1 MNAGFG
7 MRKDLTRV
15 SNRLECS
22 LCQRIF
28 FTPQDLIT
36 HTNTFHSNHYY
47 SNFSS
52 SSVAAA
58 PAPAPAPAPATFRH
72 YPNLNRNPN
81 PAFPAM
87 NRPDLNNYRSGP
99 TDEQGRL
106 LKGSLAMTPAR
117 NTNVLFGQQEKP
129 KLMDLFPTMPSEG
142 LRTLPLLSQL
152 EERTP
157 QDTATEQGGAIS
169 SSIDLTVLRISGF
182 VQIMT
187 NNESNRI

>member
-1 MNAGFG
+1 MNGGFG

-15 SNRLECS
+15 SNPLECS

-36 HTNTFHSNHYY
+36 HTNTFHSNHHY

-52 SSVAAA
+52 SAA
-58 PAPAPAPAPATFRH
+58 APAPATFRH

-87 NRPDLNNYRSGP
+87 NRSDLNNYRSGP

-106 LKGSLAMTPAR
+106 LKGSAAMTPTR

-169 SSIDLTVLRISGF
+169 SSIDLTLRLGF
-182 VQIMT
+182 
-187 NNESNRI
+187 S